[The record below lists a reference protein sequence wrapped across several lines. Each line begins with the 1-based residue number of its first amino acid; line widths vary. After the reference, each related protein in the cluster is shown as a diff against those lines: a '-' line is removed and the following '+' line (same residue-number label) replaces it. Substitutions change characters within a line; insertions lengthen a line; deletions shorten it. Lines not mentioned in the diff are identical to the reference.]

1 MEARDRWL
9 NSFAISSFRD
19 TADFDY
25 ITARMAYRSRL
36 IQPFLWSSLQVLEK
50 YLKCILVLNRVNAK
64 KLGHDIGQALKRVND
79 ELPFQ
84 LNLRDQTLE
93 FIKHIDTYGRF
104 RYLETPFYVLPYEI
118 FRLDWAVWDIRRYCQ
133 VLNYDI
139 EITGQPTRNMLA
151 FELERIE
158 VASLAAPQKFKISG
172 GALER
177 IIETRNHPA
186 RSALLWQSATFG
198 GRTRSKIR
206 LQSFEQAVNSPLS
219 LHPEMLDYA
228 LKFVQLQDDVKTSY
242 REQAQAEAE
251 AKASL

>member
-1 MEARDRWL
+1 MEYRDRWL

-36 IQPFLWSSLQVLEK
+36 IQPFLWSSLQALEK
-50 YLKCILVLNRVNAK
+50 YLKCILVLNRVSAK
-64 KLGHDIGQALKRVND
+64 ELGHDIGKALKRVND

-84 LNLRDQTLE
+84 LKLRDQTLE

-104 RYLETPFYVLPYEI
+104 RYLETPFYVLQYEI
-118 FRLDWAVWDIRRYCQ
+118 TRLDWAVWDIRRYCQ
-133 VLNYDI
+133 VLNYSI
-139 EITGQPTRNMLA
+139 EVTDQPSRNIFD

-158 VASLAAPQKFKISG
+158 AATLIAPQKFKIAG
-172 GALER
+172 GALEK
-177 IIETRNHPA
+177 IIETRSHPA

-198 GRTRSKIR
+198 GRARSKIR
-206 LQSFEQAVNSPLS
+206 LQSFEQAINSPLS

-228 LKFVQLQDDVKTSY
+228 LQFVQLQVDVKTSY
-242 REQAQAEAE
+242 REQAQALANV
-251 AKASL
+251 